1 MAYDA
6 DRLMALALD
15 EARAALEH
23 GDVPIGA
30 VVARTGTGE
39 VISRRHNEREL
50 VGDPTAHAEI
60 LALRDASTV
69 IGGWRLDGCV
79 LVVTLEPCAM
89 CAGAAVNA
97 RLPELVYGA
106 TDPKAGAV
114 TSLYTIASDRRLNH
128 RVVVRGGVHADESSA
143 LLTAFFAARR

>member
-60 LALRDASTV
+60 LALRHLRHPVD
-69 IGGWRLDGCV
+69 RLS
-79 LVVTLEPCAM
+79 PAH
-89 CAGAAVNA
+89 
-97 RLPELVYGA
+97 P
-106 TDPKAGAV
+106 
-114 TSLYTIASDRRLNH
+114 DRRH
-128 RVVVRGGVHADESSA
+128 VHARRQQVAGRRGSGHLSGG
-143 LLTAFFAARR
+143 ARSVGPVT